1 MTRRLAL
8 NDDNRRWWTLAAMC
22 FALFMIMLDNTVV
35 NVALPSIKAD
45 LGASYS
51 TLAWTVSAYTL
62 SLGVLLI
69 TGGRLGDIYG
79 RRRVFLIGVVAF
91 AASSAFIGFS
101 QSEAWLIGGR
111 AIQGV
116 GAALMMPATL
126 SIITNTFAPEERGKA
141 LGTWAGVSAMALAI
155 GPVVGGYLVEYVSW
169 QSIFFLNVPVAAGA
183 LAITLFSTCES
194 RDETVLARLDLGGIA
209 AISVG
214 LGALTLALLE
224 APAWGWG
231 SGRNVALFAVAALGL
246 AAFAI
251 VERRVRVPM
260 IDFGFFASRTFLG
273 ASLVAFI
280 VSFAMLAMFFF
291 IAIYMQTIEGYSPLQ
306 AGVRFLPTTLMIIV
320 ISPLSGRLADRIG
333 PRSLMTAGLLLVA
346 GSLFWQSHLSV
357 GSGYAF
363 LAPGFVLM
371 GMGMGLIMSPM
382 STAAMNAVDRTK
394 AGVAGGVLSTSRM
407 IGGTLGIAVLGA
419 FIGNPGRPEAYVQSL
434 GHGLRLGSVVA
445 ALGAIVAWTLISP
458 KAAGATGMTVPAG
471 ETIVPPAPAEGA
483 RETVRA

>member
-1 MTRRLAL
+1 MTKKIAL

-35 NVALPSIKAD
+35 NVALPSIRED
-45 LGASYS
+45 LGASLS

-79 RRRVFLIGVVAF
+79 RRRVFLIGVVLF

-101 QSEAWLIGGR
+101 QTEAWLISGR

-126 SIITNTFAPEERGKA
+126 SIITNTFPPNERGKA
-141 LGTWAGVSAMALAI
+141 LGTWAGVSALALAI

-169 QSIFFLNVPVAAGA
+169 QSIFFLNVPVAIGA
-183 LAITLFSTCES
+183 LAITLFSTHES
-194 RDETVLARLDLGGIA
+194 CDETVARTLDVAGIVT
-209 AISVG
+209 ISIG
-214 LGALTLALLE
+214 LGALTLALLQ
-224 APAWGWG
+224 AHDWGWG
-231 SGRNVALFAVAALGL
+231 SPATAGLLAVAALGI
-246 AAFAI
+246 AAFAA

-260 IDFGFFASRTFLG
+260 VDFAFFGSRTFLG

-291 IAIYMQTIEGYSPLQ
+291 IAIYMQTIEGYTPLE
-306 AGVRFLPTTLMIIV
+306 AGIRFLPTTLCIIL
-320 ISPLSGRLADRIG
+320 ISPFSGRLADKIG
-333 PRSLMTAGLLLVA
+333 PRPLMTGGLLLVA
-346 GSLFWQSHLSV
+346 VSLFWQSFLSV
-357 GSGYAF
+357 GSGFAF

-371 GMGMGLIMSPM
+371 GIGMGFIMSPM

-394 AGVAGGVLSTSRM
+394 AGVAGGILSMSRM

-419 FIGNPGRPEAYVQSL
+419 LVGNPADPAGYVSSL
-434 GHGLRLGSVVA
+434 GDGLLVGSIVA
-445 ALGAIVAWTLISP
+445 AAGAVVAWTLVSP
-458 KAAGATGMTVPAG
+458 DVAGTPAPAVPAG
-471 ETIVPPAPAEGA
+471 RAVAVAAEPG
-483 RETVRA
+483 REPVRA